1 MKQTEATELMD
12 NVYAHI
18 CKKGIP
24 INVSNG
30 GNLEA
35 ADWLREVL
43 KKCIEIDEPLGTVKA
58 YDYEHCP
65 ECNSVIGQSAYYCK
79 ICGAYIRAVIHG

>member
-12 NVYAHI
+12 KVYSHI

-24 INVSNG
+24 INVRNG

-43 KKCIEIDEPLGTVKA
+43 KKCIKIDEPLGVTQGID
-58 YDYEHCP
+58 YDHCP
-65 ECNSVIGQSAYYCK
+65 ACGGIIGQSAYYCK
-79 ICGAYIRAVIHG
+79 HCGAYLRMIK